1 MQNPKTGTTWTP
13 DVRPEN
19 IETFEETYTPE
30 GGEQQTITYKAVDNH
45 PILNKV
51 LDKFAFFK
59 SHVSA
64 IWYNKLANITLKQ
77 KLDEMDAGL
86 EEVSAK
92 LQDVRAPG
100 YIKIGRLV
108 VITALITTTNNIV
121 PNGIIFPNGTFPKSR
136 TAYAPISC
144 ANITSGTVLN
154 PLVTNKGSIISN
166 VTIEINKQLMISGSY
181 ISLD

>member
-13 DVRPEN
+13 DIRPEN

-92 LQDVRAPG
+92 MRTLKYVEDRSNAERIEFDAHCYVTLTPPG
-100 YIKIGRLV
+100 TRNYLFATIKTFGS
-108 VITALITTTNNIV
+108 TN
-121 PNGIIFPNGTFPKSR
+121 
-136 TAYAPISC
+136 
-144 ANITSGTVLN
+144 TVLT
-154 PLVTNKGSIISN
+154 VTGRDRSFWLLGTNGKTVVGL
-166 VTIEINKQLMISGSY
+166 ELRYWYM
-181 ISLD
+181 D